1 MIIEFLLVMTCVSI
15 GIKVLHRGYFW
26 KDKEGK
32 KLTFREFTK
41 RWGSGVVGITP
52 LQQKRISLWSF
63 LPLFAGILWGI
74 AITIIAGTYWMAL
87 ILGGSLPLT
96 VINFIP
102 TYQQYRSIKIV
113 EETMRSIK

>member
-1 MIIEFLLVMTCVSI
+1 MIIQFILAIICFSI
-15 GIKVLHRGYFW
+15 IIKIIHRGYFW

-32 KLTFREFTK
+32 ELTLREFFK

-96 VINFIP
+96 IINFIS

-113 EETMRSIK
+113 EETMRNIK